1 MEAVTFTQLAS
12 EIRQCS
18 DARDFDRARQIH
30 RQVLKSK
37 HLRQDDATYLAN
49 LLLEAYGRCG
59 SVEEAQRLFQAL
71 PLPNV
76 FSWNILLE
84 AYAQNGHLDR
94 ARSLFDRI
102 PDKNGIA
109 PDEIAYIEILAA
121 CAHIGLLETSRQFFH
136 SITADHG
143 LVPSIEHYSC
153 MIHILGRSGQARDAE
168 ELLQTMSLVPDSIS
182 WTALLGS
189 SNEISRGARAA
200 RKAVDLDGEI
210 SAPSSSPTSP

>member
-1 MEAVTFTQLAS
+1 MPERNPVSWSTIVQAFARNSQGEEAIQL
-12 EIRQCS
+12 
-18 DARDFDRARQIH
+18 
-30 RQVLKSK
+30 VL
-37 HLRQDDATYLAN
+37 AM
-49 LLLEAYGRCG
+49 LLEGT
-59 SVEEAQRLFQAL
+59 
-71 PLPNV
+71 
-76 FSWNILLE
+76 
-84 AYAQNGHLDR
+84 
-94 ARSLFDRI
+94 
-102 PDKNGIA
+102 A

-121 CAHIGLLETSRQFFH
+121 CAHIGLLETSRRFFH

-210 SAPSSSPTSP
+210 SAPYVLLSNLALKCPQEP